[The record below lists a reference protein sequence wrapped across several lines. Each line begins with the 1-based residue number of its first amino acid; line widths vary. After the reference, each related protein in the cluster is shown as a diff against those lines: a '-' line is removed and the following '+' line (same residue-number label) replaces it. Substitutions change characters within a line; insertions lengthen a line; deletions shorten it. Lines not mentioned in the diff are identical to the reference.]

1 MGTERRTRKRLAIVT
16 AIVVTMLAVGGLLT
30 AVGRPDPASQTTTPH
45 TDRSARPDVPPGSAG
60 PIAEVSGVPVG
71 FARDETG
78 AVAAAIAYATAP
90 QRWLYFTDEQIVAA
104 VQEVSTPVAAP
115 RLADEVVADV
125 SVARERLGVSPG
137 RVWWLVRPLAWRVE
151 SFNQDEARVAVW
163 TVTVLSAEEVAAPQS
178 EWVTVTVDLAWV
190 DGDWRVDS
198 VRDTPGPTPVTG
210 QNDQPWDAAPF
221 DDALAG
227 FTRMDGEPAP

>member
-1 MGTERRTRKRLAIVT
+1 MGAERGTRKRQAIIT
-16 AIVVTMLAVGGLLT
+16 AVVVTMLVAGGLLT
-30 AVGRPDPASQTTTPH
+30 AVGRPDTANESTTPE
-45 TDRSARPDVPPGSAG
+45 TDLAARPAVPPGSAG
-60 PIAEVSGVPVG
+60 PTAEVSGVPVG
-71 FARDETG
+71 FARDEDG
-78 AVAAAIAYATAP
+78 VVAAAIAYATAP
-90 QRWLYFTDEQIVAA
+90 QRWLYFTDEEITAA
-104 VQEVSTPVAAP
+104 VQEIATPVAAP

-125 SVARERLGVSPG
+125 GVARERLGASPG

-178 EWVTVTVDLAWV
+178 EWITVTVDLAWV
-190 DGDWRVDS
+190 DGDWRIDA
-198 VRDTPGPTPVTG
+198 VRDTPGPTPASG

-227 FTRMDGEPAP
+227 FTRLDGEPAP